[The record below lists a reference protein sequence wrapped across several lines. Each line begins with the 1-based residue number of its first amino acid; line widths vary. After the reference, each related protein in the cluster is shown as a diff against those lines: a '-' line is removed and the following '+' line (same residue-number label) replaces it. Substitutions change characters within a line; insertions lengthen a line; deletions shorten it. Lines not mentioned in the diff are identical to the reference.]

1 MSAGF
6 MLGFGLQTL
15 ATFKVTFQR
24 IEEILFLTDLEEKV
38 AIDFEKQRQDL
49 KLKDDTVLFF
59 RDFNGFWPLK
69 KDEKKDKEKGKKEKK
84 S

>member
-1 MSAGF
+1 

-38 AIDFEKQRQDL
+38 AMDFEKQR
-49 KLKDDTVLFF
+49 
-59 RDFNGFWPLK
+59 
-69 KDEKKDKEKGKKEKK
+69 
-84 S
+84 